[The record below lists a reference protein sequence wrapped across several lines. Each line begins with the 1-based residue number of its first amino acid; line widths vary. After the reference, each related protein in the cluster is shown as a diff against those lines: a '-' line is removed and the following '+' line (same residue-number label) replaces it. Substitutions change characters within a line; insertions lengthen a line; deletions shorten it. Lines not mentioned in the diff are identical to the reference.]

1 MLRVSGVLLS
11 FILTWQ
17 ASAATFDF
25 VPGGAGNAGVVRTS
39 LNAGNYRRALEA
51 WTTELASTPYAQT
64 ADGRALYALILERAG
79 LSINATMR
87 LTRETRPNQLS
98 APLLKVWTEDLN
110 ASRFVTEGWV
120 STKGPWAAILDN
132 SELNL
137 RLNAKADVPKALAR
151 VIALP
156 KAQTIQRARGLWQ
169 IATKAPAL
177 GDLNAALRALEL
189 LRASDQKI
197 IGADMLALT
206 AGRVLYQKGDLDGA
220 VHAFDEVTKDSNLW
234 VTALEE
240 RAWASL
246 RRDDYDRALGHVT
259 TLLSPALDSLV
270 GPEPYFLS
278 NLMSLKSCDYT
289 RLFKTSDLFK
299 TRHRA
304 RLSQMQELA
313 TKGANQALPDAL
325 ARLDKNGVS
334 VASIGPAIASIP
346 RAALR
351 DRRVRAAFET
361 RKQLLNEAKLATEL
375 KDERT
380 SLLSLKRADE
390 LRTAGVKRL
399 QTLAQDEVVEYRR
412 ILNKLHILEAEVI
425 ERLNLDENLK
435 GKRGTLAKTEAHDSN
450 VMVFPYN
457 SDEVW
462 LDELDNY
469 HARVKD
475 CPTLKGA
482 GL

>member
-1 MLRVSGVLLS
+1 MLRVSGALLS
-11 FILTWQ
+11 SLLAWQ

-25 VPGGAGNAGVVRTS
+25 VPGDKGEVRYA
-39 LNAGNYRRALEA
+39 LNAGNYRRALDA
-51 WTTELASTPYAQT
+51 WATELGSTPYANS
-64 ADGRALYALILERAG
+64 ADGRALHALILARLG
-79 LSINATMR
+79 LPINATMT
-87 LTRETRPNQLS
+87 LTRETRPAQLS
-98 APLLKVWTEDLN
+98 AALLKIWSEDLRT
-110 ASRFVTEGWV
+110 SRFVTEGWIP
-120 STKGPWAAILDN
+120 TKGPWASVIDN
-132 SELNL
+132 SEVSV
-137 RLNAKADVPKALAR
+137 RLNNKADVAKAFAR
-151 VIALP
+151 VAGLP
-156 KAQTIQRARGLWQ
+156 KTQVVQRARLLWQ
-169 IATKAPAL
+169 IATRAPGL
-177 GDLNAALRALEL
+177 GEVAAALRALDT
-189 LRASDQKI
+189 LRSSDQKI
-197 IGADMLALT
+197 IPADMVALT
-206 AGRVLYQKGDLDGA
+206 TGRVLYQKNDLDGA
-220 VHAFDEVTKDSNLW
+220 VRAYEEIGKDSNLW

-246 RRDDYDRALGHVT
+246 RRDDFDRALGQAT

-270 GPEPYFLS
+270 GPEAFFLS
-278 NLMSLKSCDYT
+278 NLMSLKSCDYP
-289 RLFKTSDLFK
+289 RLLKTSDVFK

-304 RLSQMQELA
+304 RLAAMQELGTTGSNA
-313 TKGANQALPDAL
+313 QLGDVL
-325 ARLDKNGVS
+325 ARVDKNGVGI
-334 VASIGPAIASIP
+334 VSIGPVISAIP

-361 RKQLLNEAKLATEL
+361 RRQLLNEAKLATEL

-380 SLLSLKRADE
+380 SLGSTKRADE

-399 QTLAQDEVVEYRR
+399 QALAKDEVTEYRR

-435 GKRGTLAKTEAHDSN
+435 GKRSQLAKVETDGDKL
-450 VMVFPYN
+450 VFPYN